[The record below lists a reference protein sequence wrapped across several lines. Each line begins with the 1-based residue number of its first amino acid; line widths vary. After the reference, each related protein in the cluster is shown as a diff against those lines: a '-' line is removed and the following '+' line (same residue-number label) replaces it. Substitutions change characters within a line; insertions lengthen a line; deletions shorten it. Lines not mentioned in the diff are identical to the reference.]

1 MTTYLPQ
8 PKVKLF
14 PLYVH
19 VTLPKDCPKLKYV
32 EGEGH
37 LHTHEEGAKLVRR
50 DYGTDLRTLPTHS
63 PPPHQ
68 RVQTR
73 AHQPR
78 HEDADLGEGYHF
90 IDLIPCPLPLTTLRP
105 WMRVLRNE

>member
-1 MTTYLPQ
+1 MWRGRDTSTRT
-8 PKVKLF
+8 KN
-14 PLYVH
+14 
-19 VTLPKDCPKLKYV
+19 
-32 EGEGH
+32 
-37 LHTHEEGAKLVRR
+37 EGAKLVRR

-90 IDLIPCPLPLTTLRP
+90 IDLIPCPLLLTTLRP